1 MFQNKAVVECNS
13 QIFMTTFI
21 LFTLFL
27 VRDCPHFSLTQN
39 LPKHVFW
46 VIIKFLWHEFYV
58 FRIAFAE
65 RERERERAYNDYAYV
80 KRSRCKDGIEFNTL
94 NREKTQRKQT
104 EEKLVCSKI
113 R

>member
-1 MFQNKAVVECNS
+1 MQRE
-13 QIFMTTFI
+13 
-21 LFTLFL
+21 
-27 VRDCPHFSLTQN
+27 R
-39 LPKHVFW
+39 
-46 VIIKFLWHEFYV
+46 
-58 FRIAFAE
+58 E
-65 RERERERAYNDYAYV
+65 RERERERAYDDYAYV

>member
-39 LPKHVFW
+39 LPRSMFFESKSNFYG
-46 VIIKFLWHEFYV
+46 KSFMFL
-58 FRIAFAE
+58 
-65 RERERERAYNDYAYV
+65 
-80 KRSRCKDGIEFNTL
+80 K
-94 NREKTQRKQT
+94 
-104 EEKLVCSKI
+104 
-113 R
+113 